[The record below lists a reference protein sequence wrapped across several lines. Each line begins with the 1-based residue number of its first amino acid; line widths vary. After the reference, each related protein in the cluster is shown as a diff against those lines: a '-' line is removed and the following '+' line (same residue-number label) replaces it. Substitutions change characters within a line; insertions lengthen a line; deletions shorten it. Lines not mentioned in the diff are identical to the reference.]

1 MTVTRPGCNLI
12 SLRAVSTQVCPRF
25 RGRTRVGVADNDF
38 FPCLTTTRRARD
50 ELLSLKL
57 PRNLRWRP
65 LTQYL
70 TTDAE
75 IGARREMSLRRT
87 IFMLKIYAM
96 PRIEKY
102 LMLCCLWGCGVLMLC
117 DMPTGS
123 SRMIPRVGMARYL
136 NEIYLR

>member
-1 MTVTRPGCNLI
+1 MSVTRPGCKFDLAARRINSI
-12 SLRAVSTQVCPRF
+12 CPQCHGRA
-25 RGRTRVGVADNDF
+25 RVGVADNGF
-38 FPCLTTTRRARD
+38 FSCLTTTQHARD
-50 ELLSLKL
+50 EMLSLKL

-65 LTQYL
+65 LTRYL
-70 TTDAE
+70 TTNAE
-75 IGARREMSLRRT
+75 MGARCEMSLRRT

-102 LMLCCLWGCGVLMLC
+102 LMLCCLWGCDVLMLC